1 MLITV
6 DTIKKKLCHHLPIIN
21 NAAVKCDCGGPARLV
36 APSAA
41 PPKAH
46 ATPPNATTAINAR
59 NGGPANANHCPQH
72 PLPERSDGDLKM
84 PKQKHNIIF

>member
-1 MLITV
+1 M
-6 DTIKKKLCHHLPIIN
+6 
-21 NAAVKCDCGGPARLV
+21 

-41 PPKAH
+41 PPKAQ

-72 PLPERSDGDLKM
+72 PLPERSDGDLKIQ
-84 PKQKHNIIF
+84 KQTNKHYFLIIRMLNAYIGFK